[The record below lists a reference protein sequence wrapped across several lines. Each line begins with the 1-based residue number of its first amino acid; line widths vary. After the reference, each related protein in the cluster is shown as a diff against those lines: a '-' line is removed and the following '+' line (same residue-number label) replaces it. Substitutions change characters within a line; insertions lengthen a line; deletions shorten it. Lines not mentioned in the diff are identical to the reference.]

1 MYGFWFCAQRL
12 ARRAAVSAMAQQVQ
26 GNFRQEH
33 ELGNEFKY
41 DILDT
46 LPPLTAGRL
55 LLQIMTLVSRP
66 KCRLRRRGVES
77 LAERVCGVARQDVP
91 PHIMFHI
98 IDGVTLQFATAAI
111 GWGSG
116 KRKPDS
122 PPPQHPPQRSP
133 QRSPQRPS

>member
-55 LLQIMTLVSRP
+55 LLQIMTLVS
-66 KCRLRRRGVES
+66 VFNF
-77 LAERVCGVARQDVP
+77 
-91 PHIMFHI
+91 IF
-98 IDGVTLQFATAAI
+98 
-111 GWGSG
+111 
-116 KRKPDS
+116 
-122 PPPQHPPQRSP
+122 
-133 QRSPQRPS
+133 

>member
-1 MYGFWFCAQRL
+1 
-12 ARRAAVSAMAQQVQ
+12 MAQQVQ

-66 KCRLRRRGVES
+66 KMPVRRRGFES
-77 LAERVCGVARQDVP
+77 LAERVPIDAEP
-91 PHIMFHI
+91 P
-98 IDGVTLQFATAAI
+98 
-111 GWGSG
+111 
-116 KRKPDS
+116 R
-122 PPPQHPPQRSP
+122 
-133 QRSPQRPS
+133 